1 MQLTLSPILD
11 LTLTLTLTLIQTSSR
26 MLAHALGGGKWG
38 VHLLVSLVLAM
49 LKNRF
54 KKWQA
59 EYSCNVSD
67 KHTQNLPINLPAWL
81 QEKIFYVQMCH
92 EIVLSTFRNN
102 FFLKLSF

>member
-26 MLAHALGGGKWG
+26 MLALGRGKWG

-67 KHTQNLPINLPAWL
+67 KHTQNLPIKFTRMAARKNILRTNVSRNRPL
-81 QEKIFYVQMCH
+81 YVP
-92 EIVLSTFRNN
+92 
-102 FFLKLSF
+102 K

>member
-1 MQLTLSPILD
+1 MQSTLSQIVDLILTLV
-11 LTLTLTLTLIQTSSR
+11 QTSST
-26 MLAHALGGGKWG
+26 MLALGRGKWG
-38 VHLLVSLVLAM
+38 VDLLVSLVLAM

-67 KHTQNLPINLPAWL
+67 KHTQNLPIKFTRMAARK
-81 QEKIFYVQMCH
+81 KIYVQMCH

-102 FFLKLSF
+102 FFLILSF